1 MNDIEHT
8 LPLWL
13 QPAEISRPH
22 RDISP
27 RYRRAVRQERRDGL
41 ETGRTLSG
49 GPGHR
54 ANYKLDLFARAAAVV
69 TPVIAVATAA
79 AMIFCIAST

>member
-13 QPAEISRPH
+13 QPAQISFPH
-22 RDISP
+22 RRVSP
-27 RYRRAVRQERRDGL
+27 KIRRAVQGERRDGL

-54 ANYKLDLFARAAAVV
+54 AAYKIDLFARAVRVV
-69 TPVIAVATAA
+69 VPTIAGVTAA
-79 AMIFCIAST
+79 AMILCIAST